1 MHNGLL
7 QKFKKKKKKKKTSS
21 HDLGK
26 EILELKKKVMI
37 R

>member
-1 MHNGLL
+1 MVYFKS
-7 QKFKKKKKKKKTSS
+7 QKKKKKKKKKKTSS

-26 EILELKKKVMI
+26 EILETKNVMI